1 MQCMSQFMARC
12 VFGCVAA
19 IRPQLEHKPTSS
31 ADIVNVR
38 PQPRHASLV
47 GGGPRSNSGSLAM
60 FATMCRA
67 RRRSHGALTCAKL
80 GALCA
85 WKG

>member
-1 MQCMSQFMARC
+1 MARC
-12 VFGCVAA
+12 VIGRVAA

-31 ADIVNVR
+31 ADIVNVP

-47 GGGPRSNSGSLAM
+47 GSGPRSKSGSLAM

-67 RRRSHGALTCAKL
+67 GTARTAL
-80 GALCA
+80 
-85 WKG
+85 

>member
-1 MQCMSQFMARC
+1 MIIALLPLVARC

-47 GGGPRSNSGSLAM
+47 GGGPRSKSGSLAM

-67 RRRSHGALTCAKL
+67 GAAHGALTCAKL